1 MRFLPTLLAASAAL
15 AAPILEAVS
24 EKIPGEWIVVLKP
37 DASADAVRSS
47 ILTARGTKH
56 KATYA
61 LGSFRGFKL
70 SAADDQIAAIAKLAE
85 VAYIEPD
92 QVIRTSA
99 LKTQR
104 NATWGLA
111 RLSSREPGA
120 ADYVYDDSAGE
131 GTYAYVIDSGI
142 YTAHP
147 DFEGRASFGATFA
160 DDEDESD
167 RNGHGTH
174 VAGTI
179 GSATYGVAKKTELI
193 AVKVLGEGG
202 TGNLSNIIEG
212 LDWVVNDAISKG
224 RIGKS
229 VVNISLG
236 APRLGNSLNEA
247 AAAAVA
253 AGLFLSV
260 AAGNSGWP
268 ATLYTPASEPTVCTV
283 GAADDTDAETEWS
296 NYGGPVDV
304 LAPGANITSTWIDG
318 GAKVLSGTSMA
329 APHVAGLAAYLLA
342 LEGEQDPVALC
353 EFIKE
358 LATRDVVK
366 NARSNAILAFNG
378 ASLRN
383 ATEDLEHLYRGN

>member
-1 MRFLPTLLAASAAL
+1 MRFLSTLLAASAAL
-15 AAPILEAVS
+15 AAPVLEAAS

-47 ILTARGTKH
+47 ILSARGTKH
-56 KATYA
+56 KATFA

-70 SAADDQIAAIAKLAE
+70 SAADEQIAAIAKLADI
-85 VAYIEPD
+85 AYIEPD
-92 QVIRTSA
+92 QKVRISA

-120 ADYVYDDSAGE
+120 ADYVYDGSAGE
-131 GTYAYVIDSGI
+131 GTYAYVIDTGI
-142 YTAHP
+142 YAEHP
-147 DFEGRASFGATFA
+147 DFEGRASFGATFV
-160 DDEDESD
+160 DEEDESD

-193 AVKVLGEGG
+193 DVKVLGGEGAG
-202 TGNLSNIIEG
+202 TLSTTIEG
-212 LDWVVNDAISKG
+212 LEWAVNDAISKG

-229 VVNISLG
+229 VVNMSVGGLRI
-236 APRLGNSLNEA
+236 GNSMNEA

-260 AAGNSGWP
+260 ASGNSGLP
-268 ATLYTPASEPTVCTV
+268 DILFTPASEPTVCTV
-283 GAADDTDAETEWS
+283 GATDDTDTEAEWS
-296 NYGGPVDV
+296 NYGGLVDV
-304 LAPGANITSTWIDG
+304 LAPGVNITSTWIDG
-318 GAKVLSGTSMA
+318 GVEVLSGTSMA

-342 LEGEQDPVALC
+342 LEGERDPIALC
-353 EFIKE
+353 ERIQE
-358 LATRDVVK
+358 LATKDVVK
-366 NARSNAILAFNG
+366 NARSSNAILAFNG
-378 ASLRN
+378 AFLHN
-383 ATEDLEHLYRGN
+383 TTGYLQRGN

>member
-24 EKIPGEWIVVLKP
+24 EKIPDEWIVVLKP

-47 ILTARGTKH
+47 ILSARGTKH

-92 QVIRTSA
+92 QKIRVSA
-99 LKTQR
+99 LETQR

-120 ADYVYDDSAGE
+120 SDYVYDDSAGE

-147 DFEGRASFGATFA
+147 DFEGRASFGATFV
-160 DDEDESD
+160 DGDESD

-193 AVKVLGEGG
+193 AVKVFGEDGAG
-202 TGNLSNIIEG
+202 DLSNIIEG
-212 LDWVVNDAISKG
+212 LEWAANDATAKG

-229 VVNISLG
+229 VANMSLG
-236 APRLGNSLNEA
+236 GLRIGNSMNEA

-260 AAGNSGWP
+260 ASGNSGLP
-268 ATLYTPASEPTVCTV
+268 AILFTPASEPTVCTV
-283 GAADDTDAETEWS
+283 GAAGDTDAETEWS
-296 NYGGPVDV
+296 NYGRPVDV

-318 GAKVLSGTSMA
+318 GVKVLSGTSMA

-342 LEGEQDPVALC
+342 LEGERDPIALC
-353 EFIKE
+353 ERIQE
-358 LATRDVVK
+358 LATKDVVK
-366 NARSNAILAFNG
+366 NAGSNAILAFNG
-378 ASLRN
+378 ASLHN
-383 ATEDLEHLYRGN
+383 ATGHLQRGN

>member
-1 MRFLPTLLAASAAL
+1 MKFLPTLLAASSAL

-37 DASADAVRSS
+37 DASADAVHSS
-47 ILTARGTKH
+47 ILSARGTEH

-147 DFEGRASFGATFA
+147 DFEGRASFGATFV
-160 DDEDESD
+160 DGEDESD
-167 RNGHGTH
+167 HDGHGTH

-193 AVKVLGEGG
+193 AVKVLGGDG
-202 TGNLSNIIEG
+202 AGSLSNTLAG
-212 LDWVVNDAISKG
+212 LEWAVNDAISKG

-229 VVNISLG
+229 VANLSLG
-236 APRLGNSLNEA
+236 GLRLGNSMNEA
-247 AAAAVA
+247 AAAAVS

-260 AAGNSGWP
+260 ASGNSGWP
-268 ATLYTPASEPTVCTV
+268 TILFTPASEPTVCTV
-283 GAADDTDAETEWS
+283 GATDDTDAEAEFS
-296 NYGGPVDV
+296 NYGAVVDV
-304 LAPGANITSTWIDG
+304 LAPGVNITSTWIDG
-318 GAKVLSGTSMA
+318 GVRVLSGTSMA

-342 LEGEQDPVALC
+342 LEGEQDPIALC
-353 EFIKE
+353 DFIRE
-358 LATRDVVK
+358 LATKNVVK
-366 NARSNAILAFNG
+366 NARSNPILAFNG
-378 ASLRN
+378 AALRN
-383 ATEDLEHLYRGN
+383 ATESLEHLHRGN